1 MYEDHPEFFAKS
13 SQTIFEVLI
22 DRYPLSVNT
31 LQYRIENI
39 SLREEE
45 NILEFCLLEILKK
58 IELNLKNPKIVCN
71 LLKFLNA
78 LIIQS
83 KTFTHVSSSIIR
95 KSFEKN
101 ALLLEHS
108 NIEIRQLASENLQ
121 LLYRLI
127 DEDYEIIQ
135 NSFLGCKL
143 LKTKQIKELLSE
155 TGKAQNR
162 VQICSNEERSKFSK
176 SSEKIDLG
184 SFLPEKFLDIPY
196 KFDPNFKQRKL
207 EEFNSQLACL
217 DSSMQIDFTK
227 DYTQIWNILAL
238 SIEEQNYL
246 IYSESMKAVGFILP
260 LFKKNCPF
268 VKLKSII
275 LNLAE
280 KFKPN
285 STSHNQEINEFFFQI
300 LKNDC
305 LTLESFIEMVFSHI
319 EGGGAKPNPRIF
331 LLKFMEELLI
341 SDFIKPIRKKKII
354 QLIERRIQLIENSK
368 NLKLSKQLKGLSL
381 KLLQIASNEKENMI
395 PETTTNPFKT
405 MKEDNCSSFI
415 RKGNDDF
422 GKTSFFQGEKI
433 EKDEHPEILKSP
445 RMPRQDS
452 FDICLS
458 NKKGGADSELDSDQ
472 KSIYEAF
479 KKDFDLTVKVLL
491 SKENAAN
498 SKNLD
503 NHLQRINDCLNG
515 KEVTGKPLEIIL
527 KRVINAAKLVG
538 EKGFDFF
545 VELYIKLNKC
555 CLALNDKNFCLE
567 LKGLVLSVSKLL
579 NSTKKIE
586 AFLDSAFRT
595 CEIKDFLEAALQYKN
610 ILLI

>member
-1 MYEDHPEFFAKS
+1 M
-13 SQTIFEVLI
+13 
-22 DRYPLSVNT
+22 
-31 LQYRIENI
+31 QYRIENI

-78 LIIQS
+78 MIIQS
-83 KTFTHVSSSIIR
+83 KTFTLLSSSIIR

-127 DEDYEIIQ
+127 DEDYEVIQ
-135 NSFLGCKL
+135 NTFIGCKL
-143 LKTKQIKELLSE
+143 LKTKQIKELLLE
-155 TGKAQNR
+155 TGKAPSR

-196 KFDPNFKQRKL
+196 KFDQIFKQRKL
-207 EEFNSQLACL
+207 EEFSSQLICL
-217 DSSMQIDFTK
+217 DPSMQIDFTK

-246 IYSESMKAVGFILP
+246 IYSESMKAVGYILP

-285 STSHNQEINEFFFQI
+285 STSHNQEINEFFFQL
-300 LKNDC
+300 LKNEC
-305 LTLESFIEMVFSHI
+305 LSLESFTEIVFSHI
-319 EGGGAKPNPRIF
+319 DGGGAKPNPRTF
-331 LLKFMEELLI
+331 LLKFMEELLF
-341 SDFIKPIRKKKII
+341 SDFIKPIRKKKMI
-354 QLIERRIQLIENSK
+354 QIVEKRIQMIENSK
-368 NLKLSKQLKGLSL
+368 NLKLAKQLKDLSL
-381 KLLQIASNEKENMI
+381 KLTQIANNEKENII
-395 PETTTNPFKT
+395 PENTNNPFKT
-405 MKEDNCSSFI
+405 MKDDNCSSFV
-415 RKGNDDF
+415 KKSNEEF

-433 EKDEHPEILKSP
+433 EKDEQPEVFKSP

-458 NKKGGADSELDSDQ
+458 NKKGGGADNELDIDQ
-472 KSIYEAF
+472 KVVYESF
-479 KKDFDLTVKVLL
+479 KKDFDLTIKVLL
-491 SKENAAN
+491 SKENVAN

-503 NHLQRINDCLNG
+503 NHLQKITDCLNG
-515 KEVTGKPLEIIL
+515 KEVSGKLLEIIL

-545 VELYIKLNKC
+545 IELFIRLNKC
-555 CLALNDKNFCLE
+555 CLALNDKTFCLE
-567 LKGLVLSVSKLL
+567 LKGLVLSVSKVL

-586 AFLDSAFRT
+586 ALLDSAFRT
-595 CEIKDFLEAALQYKN
+595 CEIRDFLEATLQ
-610 ILLI
+610 

>member
-13 SQTIFEVLI
+13 SQAIFEVLI

-45 NILEFCLLEILKK
+45 SILEFCLLEILKK
-58 IELNLKNPKIVCN
+58 IELNIKNPKIVCN

-78 LIIQS
+78 IIIQS
-83 KTFTHVSSSIIR
+83 KSFNLLSSSIIR

-135 NSFLGCKL
+135 NSFIGCKL

-155 TGKAQNR
+155 TGKAQSR

-196 KFDPNFKQRKL
+196 KFDHNFKQRKL
-207 EEFNSQLACL
+207 EEFNTQLACL
-217 DSSMQIDFTK
+217 DTSMQIDFTK

-238 SIEEQNYL
+238 TIEEQNYL
-246 IYSESMKAVGFILP
+246 IYSESMKAVGYILP

-285 STSHNQEINEFFFQI
+285 STSHNQEINDFFFHI
-300 LKNDC
+300 LKNEC
-305 LTLESFIEMVFSHI
+305 LSLESFIEMIFSHI
-319 EGGGAKPNPRIF
+319 EGGGAKPNPRTF
-331 LLKFMEELLI
+331 LLKFMEELLV

-354 QLIERRIQLIENSK
+354 QLVEKRIQSIENSK
-368 NLKLSKQLKGLSL
+368 NVKLSKQLKGLSL
-381 KLLQIASNEKENMI
+381 RLLQIATNEKENMI
-395 PETTTNPFKT
+395 PEATNTNPFKVI

-415 RKGNDDF
+415 KKGNDDF
-422 GKTSFFQGEKI
+422 GKTSFFQGEKL
-433 EKDEHPEILKSP
+433 EKDEHTEILKSP

-458 NKKGGADSELDSDQ
+458 NKKGGGVEHELDSDQ
-472 KSIYEAF
+472 KSVYDAF
-479 KKDFDLTVKVLL
+479 KKDFDLTIKVLL
-491 SKENAAN
+491 SKENVAN
-498 SKNLD
+498 LKNLD
-503 NHLQRINDCLNG
+503 NHLQKITDCLNG
-515 KEVTGKPLEIIL
+515 KEVSGKPLEIIL
-527 KRVINAAKLVG
+527 KRVINAA
-538 EKGFDFF
+538 
-545 VELYIKLNKC
+545 
-555 CLALNDKNFCLE
+555 
-567 LKGLVLSVSKLL
+567 
-579 NSTKKIE
+579 
-586 AFLDSAFRT
+586 
-595 CEIKDFLEAALQYKN
+595 
-610 ILLI
+610 